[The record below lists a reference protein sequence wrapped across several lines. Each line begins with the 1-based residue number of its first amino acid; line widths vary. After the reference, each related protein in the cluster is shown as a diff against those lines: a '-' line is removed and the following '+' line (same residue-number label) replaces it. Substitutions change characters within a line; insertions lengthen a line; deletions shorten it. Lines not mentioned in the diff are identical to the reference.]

1 MTTSSR
7 SLTFLWR
14 MTIERPVTAQAV
26 DGGMGE
32 SQRGRVLEWP
42 LARLPPALA
51 LEAARLG
58 SIQSAGGCVYR
69 RYCLEC

>member
-7 SLTFLWR
+7 SLTSLWR

-26 DGGMGE
+26 DGRMGE
-32 SQRGRVLEWP
+32 SPRGRVLEWP

-58 SIQSAGGCVYR
+58 SI
-69 RYCLEC
+69 